1 MWEALHSYCG
11 SEAAQKE
18 AYRQKVPVWPVVSTP
33 AKNSAAI
40 SGNILR
46 SLRRL
51 PVLGSLARSSR
62 SAKLPRCGC
71 VALMWLSSPRTMF
84 CSTAHESA
92 FEE

>member
-71 VALMWLSSPRTMF
+71 VRLDVAQQPAHDVLQHSSRVSF
-84 CSTAHESA
+84 
-92 FEE
+92 